1 MFVVTTD
8 FLSSGYMESSEDA
21 YKSECFSTG
30 DSPLWCESRMKVRK
44 DLFSKVTTYRGSKNH
59 PQSFDSSLT
68 EEDGQW
74 EGESSSPPPPSGT
87 FSPLTPSVSK
97 ELNSP
102 LVLDGDSL
110 FTGSLSPDVKE
121 RPFSLVRE
129 RGKSP
134 PSSIGYARGQSTVS
148 GFESSARVR
157 LSPLRRNGNSSF
169 SCTIWEKKVT
179 RSIPHVP
186 DSRTQVHDSQCSL
199 QVDSTST
206 LQDNKNC
213 INCITLND
221 VEQVVSFVM
230 DRILFFVSSK

>member
-8 FLSSGYMESSEDA
+8 FLSSGYMENSEDS
-21 YKSECFSTG
+21 YKSECFSAG
-30 DSPLWCESRMKVRK
+30 DSPLWCDSRKKARK
-44 DLFSKVTTYRGSKNH
+44 DSLSKVTTIRGSKNH

-87 FSPLTPSVSK
+87 FSPLTPSISK
-97 ELNSP
+97 ELNNP
-102 LVLDGDSL
+102 LVLDGHSL
-110 FTGSLSPDVKE
+110 FAGSLSPDVRE
-121 RPFSLVRE
+121 VPFSLINE
-129 RGKSP
+129 RGKNP
-134 PSSIGYARGQSTVS
+134 PSSVGYARGQSAIS

-186 DSRTQVHDSQCSL
+186 DSRTRVENSQFSL

-206 LQDNKNC
+206 LQDNKNHL
-213 INCITLND
+213 NCITLND

-230 DRILFFVSSK
+230 DRILFFVSS